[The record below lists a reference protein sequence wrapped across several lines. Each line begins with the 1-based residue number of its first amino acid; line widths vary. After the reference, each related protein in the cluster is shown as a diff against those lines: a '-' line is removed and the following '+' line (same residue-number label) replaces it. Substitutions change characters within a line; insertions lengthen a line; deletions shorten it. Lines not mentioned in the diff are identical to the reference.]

1 MSNYANVQ
9 YNKYI
14 DSNGHTF
21 YVPISIIDNNTYN
34 YNTVFYNS
42 SNNQYSD
49 LPEPEITPQHQIP
62 YQTQYNNNNYFNPS
76 YTPLYNTNSNPI
88 SNYTNNNYIKP
99 KEDLT
104 NISHNSNSYHTQNN
118 FIHTITPDVQSHPTV
133 TKIKPVTQ
141 IPSHRVI
148 TPIKPLTQIKSSS
161 MNTQRKKLVNNID
174 NNLEFNFNNQNYPLN
189 SPINR
194 NIQIQNEKRTNVKI
208 INNGG
213 LVKNIPTEI
222 KSEPNILLTPQ
233 VNNIKNNIS
242 GNISNDLNRQ
252 VKDSETRYIP
262 IPNNIKKNNINS
274 HPNNFIYNKNTN
286 IKMPLPPNN
295 TNIINEKK
303 YNNNIIT
310 NPVQTGTINNN
321 NKINFN
327 NVNANQ
333 EKQIISNAIINNTKN
348 QQTQFVNQTNTE
360 KKPLD
365 NTKNGW
371 VDEVAEGIT
380 NIEIVPKNTI
390 KYRPLTQKDYDEIFI
405 KGVGII
411 NLGNTCFINSCL
423 QALIHCKLFMQTF
436 FKMSDKLSE
445 EKTPIS
451 YNFLLICILM
461 LDIAKLEGVKYI
473 DISYF
478 KYIFGKKH
486 PIFNGYNQND
496 SQEFCRIFL
505 EDLSNELNE
514 VKNKGLYKA
523 LTNSEG
529 KAKIFRDNEFDLNF
543 KEREKSIIID
553 LFYSQII
560 TTFTCRCGS
569 EIYSF
574 QKLLDFP
581 LLLPEN
587 VNSIDINDLFKIYFK
602 TEVVDF
608 ESKCEKCNKIEK
620 HKKAMNIS
628 RPPEILIIS
637 LQRINESIQKK
648 NECLV
653 TFPELLNLYEF
664 IDHDIGFDKEY
675 YYQLFSI
682 INHQGNISGGHY
694 YTYVKPL
701 QSNNWYE
708 FNDSSVRQIKIE
720 KNIFPYA
727 YALFYIKYKYQ

>member
-9 YNKYI
+9 YTKYI
-14 DSNGHTF
+14 DSNGQTY

-42 SNNQYSD
+42 SNNQYPD

-148 TPIKPLTQIKSSS
+148 TPIKPVTQIKSSP

-295 TNIINEKK
+295 TNIINEQK

-333 EKQIISNAIINNTKN
+333 EKQIISNTLINNTKN
-348 QQTQFVNQTNTE
+348 QQTQIVNQTNTE